1 MVTAKK
7 AAAKTTSP
15 RYSAPALE
23 KGLDIL
29 EVLSDSY
36 EGYTLNEI
44 SKKLDRSMNEIFR
57 MVVTLE
63 RRGWVQV
70 DENDRYSLTLRMF
83 ELAHRHMPLRSLV
96 SMAMPLMRKLVTQA
110 RQSCHLTV
118 VQDGRV
124 VVIAQI
130 DSPDRWTFGLKVGA
144 VVGLRDTASGHVLL
158 AFRDTADR
166 ERMLAMHG
174 AVEGES
180 TLTKAQLNKV
190 LAEVRKSGY
199 AETPSQQV
207 KGITNIAYPVFG
219 ANNTAIACLNV
230 PYLERVDLGAPP
242 SVVEVKQIVDNYAKK
257 LSEMMGYS
265 SYTPTPLS

>member
-1 MVTAKK
+1 MVTVKK
-7 AAAKTTSP
+7 AARKTTTP

-70 DENDRYSLTLRMF
+70 DSNDRYSLTLRMF

-96 SMAMPLMRKLVTQA
+96 SMAMPLMRKLVNQA

-130 DSPDRWTFGLKVGA
+130 DSPDRWSFGLKVGA
-144 VVGLRDTASGHVLL
+144 LIGLRDTASGHVLL
-158 AFRDTADR
+158 AFRDDAER
-166 ERMLAMHG
+166 ERMLSLHG
-174 AVEGES
+174 DVEGES
-180 TLTKAQLNKV
+180 TITNAQLQKV
-190 LAEVRKSGY
+190 LEQVRKIGY
-199 AETPSQQV
+199 AETPSLQV

-219 ANNTAIACLNV
+219 ANNTVLACLNV
-230 PYLERVDLGAPP
+230 PYLERVDAVMPP
-242 SVVEVKQIVDNYAKK
+242 SVAEVKEIVDDIAKK
-257 LSEMMGYS
+257 LSGMMGYS
-265 SYTPTPLS
+265 SYTPAP

>member
-7 AAAKTTSP
+7 TTATTAP

-29 EVLSDSY
+29 EALSDSY

-57 MVVTLE
+57 MVMTLE

-70 DENDRYSLTLRMF
+70 DGNDRYSLTLRMF
-83 ELAHRHMPLRSLV
+83 ELAHQHMPLRSLV
-96 SMAMPLMRKLVTQA
+96 SMAMPLMRKLVSRA

-118 VQDGRV
+118 LQDGRV

-130 DSPDRWTFGLKVGA
+130 DSPDRWSFGLKVGA
-144 VVGLRDTASGHVLL
+144 LVGLRDTASGHVLL
-158 AFRDTADR
+158 AYRDAADR
-166 ERMLAMHG
+166 DRMLAKHG
-174 AVEGES
+174 PVDGEKS
-180 TLTKAQLNKV
+180 LPKAQLNK
-190 LAEVRKSGY
+190 LLTQVRKNGY
-199 AETPSQQV
+199 AETPSEQV
-207 KGITNIAYPVFG
+207 RGIINIAYPVFG
-219 ANNTAIACLNV
+219 PDQNVIACLNV
-230 PYLERVDLGAPP
+230 PYLERIDLGAPP
-242 SVVEVKQIVDNYAKK
+242 TVDEVKAIVDGYAKE

-265 SYTPTPLS
+265 SYNPAP